1 MTAWKNQPIPF
12 TDNPVSNVFLL
23 AKRAF
28 KAMDRFQRKIL
39 AELGLTSAQ
48 FSILSHLW
56 EKDQIPFKELAARC
70 FCTRP
75 TVTGIVDSLEKKG
88 LVKRTNNVL
97 DRRSLLVELTP
108 EGHKL
113 ELKAPKLDKMFSKRY
128 SSMNSDDLAKLEELL
143 KKFLQELEFPR

>member
-1 MTAWKNQPIPF
+1 MTEWKHQHIPF
-12 TDNPVSNVFLL
+12 SDNPVSNVFLL

-28 KAMDRFQRKIL
+28 KAMDGFQRKIL
-39 AELGLTSAQ
+39 AELDLTSAQ

-88 LVKRTNNVL
+88 LVKRTNNSQ

-108 EGHKL
+108 EGHNL

-143 KKFLQELEFPR
+143 KKFLQELELPM